1 MSEIFSTASSITLSP
16 LGRGQGEGG
25 RLPIKA
31 RHLTPAHFPK
41 GRGSSSPVR

>member
-16 LGRGQGEGG
+16 LGRGQGEGS

-31 RHLTPAHFPK
+31 RPLTPALSPE
-41 GRGSSSPVR
+41 GRGGR